1 MDAVLGGS
9 NAYVKPTPV
18 FSFHS
23 IVDEDVSLISYI
35 IMNYY
40 DTSIFDFS
48 EVLDMDF
55 GKVISI
61 IYFRTVSNPLRLFT
75 KEGVDESF
83 VDECYEEFL
92 RDKEAEILENGIT
105 TEVPNLIRLFKD
117 SAGISP
123 SIFYYND
130 IQLQA
135 LETIDLL
142 KDVEKIHYNDVSNR
156 KHSQIYIRDYTEAG
170 KFAHI
175 TDKTFYMCSSKRN
188 IDALEDI
195 KQSPEILQIAMA
207 RNQISIYDLYNRD
220 IVNNVEGE

>member
-1 MDAVLGGS
+1 MDSVLGG
-9 NAYVKPTPV
+9 NTAYVKPTPS
-18 FSFHS
+18 FSFHT

-48 EVLDMDF
+48 EVLDLDF
-55 GKVISI
+55 GKVISF
-61 IYFRTVSNPLRLFT
+61 IYFRTVDNPLRLFT
-75 KEGVDESF
+75 KEGVDEVF

-105 TEVPNLIRLFKD
+105 TEIPTLIRLFKD

-130 IQLQA
+130 IQLQT
-135 LETIDLL
+135 LESIELL
-142 KDVEKIHYNDVSNR
+142 KDIEKIRYTDVSNR
-156 KHSQIYIRDYTEAG
+156 LHSQIYIRDYKEAEYF
-170 KFAHI
+170 KHM
-175 TDKTFYMCSSKRN
+175 TNKTFYMCSSKRN
-188 IDALEDI
+188 TDALEDI
-195 KQSPEILQIAMA
+195 QNTPEILQIAMG

-220 IVNNVEGE
+220 IVNNDEGE